1 MDMNWLDDVLILL
14 EEGNMTRAAAR
25 RNITQPAFSRRI
37 RSFEDW
43 LGVNVLDRG
52 TNKINISPSLHSNE
66 TEIRALVARINDLK
80 GKLTHY
86 DPTSTIVSIAAQ
98 HSPIFTAF
106 PDMSLHAKKHYPSLK
121 FRLRAANLRD
131 CVTMFLRGDTSMLL
145 CYESNHV
152 GSLPFGDT
160 IKRELWGNDYLVP
173 VVGGKLRFSVKDNGL
188 IPIDT
193 PSITYPED
201 SYFGQVLSAN
211 KRTFGTP
218 NFSKSAVCETAF
230 SNGIKEMVTK
240 GIGVGWLPI
249 SMIHR
254 ELENGQLISL
264 SNSYGKELLEVAVYA
279 DPKNEMS
286 LSLLD
291 IWGFKQRTSNKLI

>member
-193 PSITYPED
+193 PSIAYPED

-211 KRTFGTP
+211 KRNFGTP

-240 GIGVGWLPI
+240 
-249 SMIHR
+249 
-254 ELENGQLISL
+254 EN
-264 SNSYGKELLEVAVYA
+264 
-279 DPKNEMS
+279 
-286 LSLLD
+286 
-291 IWGFKQRTSNKLI
+291 